1 MLRLVTIAIALAATS
16 AHAQSVGRPP
26 PRGEFPTAAPQNQI
40 GRLQVQPAQSRVSPR
55 SLQTADGPPPPPQ
68 LSPAARALAVQQLT
82 DGQAPPNLGQ
92 TVHLSVNAP
101 IGADGADFSYNGAR
115 IVAPKANLAIF
126 DSSEPD
132 ASLTMT
138 SPNWPAGLKLFDC
151 AVTGVTTFDWTV
163 GFGPQTSGGQA
174 PVTGE
179 GRLIFVATTTPGQ
192 LVTISSSGNGVWY
205 LRWCDITRIGN

>member
-1 MLRLVTIAIALAATS
+1 MLRLVIIAIALAATS
-16 AHAQSVGRPP
+16 AHAQSGGRPP
-26 PRGEFPTAAPQNQI
+26 PRGLVPTVAAQGQL
-40 GRLQVQPAQSRVSPR
+40 GRLQVQPVQRRVSPR
-55 SLQTADGPPPPPQ
+55 NLGTADGPPPPLQ
-68 LSPAARALAVQQLT
+68 LSPAARAVAVQQLT

-101 IGADGADFSYNGAR
+101 IGADGTDFSYNGAR
-115 IVAPKANLAIF
+115 IVAPTANLAIF
-126 DSSEPD
+126 DSSESD

-163 GFGPQTSGGQA
+163 GFGPQTTGGQT
-174 PVTGE
+174 PVTE
-179 GRLIFVATTTPGQ
+179 GHLIFVATTTPGQ
-192 LVTISSSGNGVWY
+192 LVTISSSGNEVWY

>member
-1 MLRLVTIAIALAATS
+1 MLRLVIVAIALVATS
-16 AHAQSVGRPP
+16 AQAQSNGRPP
-26 PRGEFPTAAPQNQI
+26 PGGSPTVASQGQL
-40 GRLQVQPAQSRVSPR
+40 GRLQVQPAPRRVSPR
-55 SLQTADGPPPPPQ
+55 NLGIANGPPPPPQ
-68 LSPAARALAVQQLT
+68 LSPAARAAAVQQLT

-92 TVHLSVNAP
+92 TVHLSVNSP
-101 IGADGADFSYNGAR
+101 IGADGASFSYNGPR
-115 IVAPKANLAIF
+115 MVAPSANLAIF
-126 DSSEPD
+126 DSSEAD

-163 GFGPQTSGGQA
+163 GFGPQTMGGQA

-192 LVTISSSGNGVWY
+192 LVTISASGTEAWY